1 MIFHSA
7 MASFTF
13 KSASSAWQRRYQ
25 DSAGKG
31 NS

>member
-1 MIFHSA
+1 MTFHSA
-7 MASFTF
+7 VASFTF
-13 KSASSAWQRRYQ
+13 KSASSAWQGRYQ